1 MPFVVRGLFERLFLR
16 SSVSLIPVSLVFSAL
31 LLNGAAFGQAPE
43 SCTSNILYSADV
55 PGTSEDP
62 ALCFASQAR
71 CETPIDDG
79 RF

>member
-1 MPFVVRGLFERLFLR
+1 MVRRLFERLLFR
-16 SSVSLIPVSLVFSAL
+16 SPAYLLLPSLVLSAL
-31 LLNGAAFGQAPE
+31 LTASAAFGQAPE